1 MICIVSG
8 KDALGDVSF
17 PSPLG
22 VDATSAV
29 AAKKIVKLIN
39 HYCGINL
46 WIGAGFDQSY
56 HAVGCCQQMNHPVS
70 NDDLK
75 EK

>member
-29 AAKKIVKLIN
+29 AAKKN
-39 HYCGINL
+39 SETN
-46 WIGAGFDQSY
+46 QSLLRDKPLDWSRIR
-56 HAVGCCQQMNHPVS
+56 PVLS
-70 NDDLK
+70 RRWVLSTD
-75 EK
+75 EPPCIE